1 MANIEHSTASYR
13 RLPATPAAGL
23 ADDTARA
30 RRIEPMCTHLHP
42 SLIAPQ
48 RRRTRTHRMHALLVS
63 LLTLV
68 AAFAATQ
75 VSAQSLPLDR
85 IRLPPGFTI
94 ELVARVPGAREMAFG
109 AHGTLFVGSV
119 EGGVYALA
127 PDDAKAGGT
136 KVRKIASG
144 LRQPVGVA
152 FRDGALYV
160 SAVSRILRL
169 PDIEAHLDHPPAPVV
184 VSDRFPTDGHHGW
197 KFIGFGPDGKLY
209 VPVGAPCNVCEPDR
223 DRYANIMRMNA
234 DGSGLEVYARGIRN
248 TVGFDWDP
256 RTHAL
261 WFTNNG
267 RDNLGDD
274 TPPDTL
280 NRAPQPGLDFGF
292 PYCHAGTIADP
303 EFGRKRPCSDFAQ
316 PAQRLGA
323 HVAALGMRFYTGT
336 QFPPAYRG
344 QIFIAEHGSW
354 NRSAKVGY
362 RVTVVRLDA
371 ERRPIAYEPFAEGW
385 LEGQQAF
392 GRPADVA
399 VAPDG
404 SLLIADDTAGAI
416 YRVRYGG

>member
-1 MANIEHSTASYR
+1 MSPNE
-13 RLPATPAAGL
+13 PAYTFARPSAIAGAIL
-23 ADDTARA
+23 QEDMRMRFTTC
-30 RRIEPMCTHLHP
+30 IG
-42 SLIAPQ
+42 
-48 RRRTRTHRMHALLVS
+48 TRLVS
-63 LLTLV
+63 RIALV
-68 AAFAATQ
+68 AALAA
-75 VSAQSLPLDR
+75 SIAPACAAFAQSLPLDR

-109 AHGTLFVGSV
+109 ARGTLFVGSND
-119 EGGVYALA
+119 GGVYAVTLA
-127 PDDAKAGGT
+127 AGGDAN
-136 KVRKIASG
+136 VRRVASG
-144 LRQPVGVA
+144 LRNPVGVA
-152 FRDGALYV
+152 FHDGALYV

-169 PDIEAHLDHPPAPVV
+169 PDIETHLDHPPAPAV

-197 KFIGFGPDGKLY
+197 KFIAFGPDGKLY

-256 RTHAL
+256 DTHDL

-267 RDNLGDD
+267 RDNMGDD

-280 NRAPQPGLDFGF
+280 NHAPEPGLDFGF

-303 EFGRKRPCSDFAQ
+303 QFGRKKSCGDFTP

-323 HVAALGMRFYTGT
+323 HVASLGMRFYTGT
-336 QFPPAYRG
+336 QFPQAYRG
-344 QIFIAEHGSW
+344 QVFIAEHGSW

-362 RVTVVRLDA
+362 RVTLVRLDA
-371 ERRPIAYEPFAEGW
+371 SRKPVAYEPFAQGW
-385 LEGQQAF
+385 LQGEKAW

-416 YRVRYGG
+416 YRVRYRG

>member
-1 MANIEHSTASYR
+1 M
-13 RLPATPAAGL
+13 
-23 ADDTARA
+23 
-30 RRIEPMCTHLHP
+30 
-42 SLIAPQ
+42 Q
-48 RRRTRTHRMHALLVS
+48 ALLVS
-63 LLTLV
+63 LFTLV
-68 AAFAATQ
+68 
-75 VSAQSLPLDR
+75 VSFVASPLFAQSLPLDR
-85 IRLPPGFTI
+85 IRLPPGFRI
-94 ELVARVPGAREMAFG
+94 ELVARVPGAREMAVG
-109 AHGTLFVGSV
+109 ERGTLFVGSV
-119 EGGVYALA
+119 EGSVYAVA
-127 PDDAKAGGT
+127 PDAGKAGEA
-136 KVRKIASG
+136 KVRRIASG

-169 PDIEAHLDHPPAPVV
+169 PDIEARLEHPPAPVV
-184 VSDRFPTDGHHGW
+184 VSDRFPAEGHHGW
-197 KFIGFGPDGKLY
+197 KFIAFGPDGKLY

-248 TVGFDWDP
+248 SVGFDWDP
-256 RTHAL
+256 QTHAL

-267 RDNLGDD
+267 RDYMGDD
-274 TPPDTL
+274 IPADTL

-292 PYCHAGTIADP
+292 PYCHAGTIPDP
-303 EFGRKRPCSDFAQ
+303 EFGRKHSCSDFAK

-362 RVTVVRLDA
+362 RVTLVRLDA
-371 ERRPIAYEPFAEGW
+371 ERKPIAYEPFAEGW
-385 LEGQQAF
+385 LEGERAF

-404 SLLIADDTAGAI
+404 SLLISDDTAGAI
-416 YRVRYGG
+416 YRVRHTG

>member
-1 MANIEHSTASYR
+1 
-13 RLPATPAAGL
+13 
-23 ADDTARA
+23 
-30 RRIEPMCTHLHP
+30 
-42 SLIAPQ
+42 
-48 RRRTRTHRMHALLVS
+48 MHALLVS
-63 LLTLV
+63 LFTL
-68 AAFAATQ
+68 ATFFAAPS
-75 VSAQSLPLDR
+75 VCAQSLPLDR

-94 ELVARVPGAREMAFG
+94 ELVARVPGAREMTFG
-109 AHGTLFVGSV
+109 ARGTLFVGSV
-119 EGGVYALA
+119 EGSVYAVAL
-127 PDDAKAGGT
+127 DGGSSGGP
-136 KVRKIASG
+136 KVHRIATG

-184 VSDRFPTDGHHGW
+184 VSDRFPTDGSHGW
-197 KFIGFGPDGKLY
+197 KFIAFGPDGKLY

-256 RTHAL
+256 GTHAL

-292 PYCHAGTIADP
+292 PYCHSGTITDP

-344 QIFIAEHGSW
+344 QVFIAEHGSW

-362 RVTVVRLDA
+362 RVTLVRLDA
-371 ERRPIAYEPFAEGW
+371 ERRPVGYEPFAEGW
-385 LEGQQAF
+385 LEGERAF

-416 YRVRYGG
+416 YRGRYAG